1 MTDDSKHSRAFTL
14 VEILVTTL
22 LLITGLAAV
31 AGVFSQGAHSNLRNR
46 QRAAAA
52 TLLEA
57 KMEELKAAPELST
70 GEFAE
75 YLSIGTDGTVA
86 TEDSTKAMYLRTA
99 NISGEEP
106 KQVTVVVYGR
116 QSGRGTTFRE
126 LTRATTLVADGF

>member
-1 MTDDSKHSRAFTL
+1 MIDGSKQSRAFTL
-14 VEILVTTL
+14 IEILVTTL

-46 QRAAAA
+46 QRAVAA

-57 KMEELKAAPELST
+57 KMEELKADPWLST
-70 GEFAE
+70 GDFAE
-75 YLSIGTDGTVA
+75 YLSVGTDGTVSP
-86 TEDSTKAMYLRTA
+86 EESTKAMYLRTA
-99 NISGEEP
+99 NVSGEEP

>member
-1 MTDDSKHSRAFTL
+1 MTDDSKQSRAFTL

-22 LLITGLAAV
+22 LLITGLAAL

-57 KMEELKAAPELST
+57 KMEKFKASAELPT
-70 GEFAE
+70 GDFAE
-75 YLSIGTDGTVA
+75 YLSIDTDGTVVS
-86 TEDSTKAMYLRTA
+86 EDSTKAMYLRTA
-99 NISGEEP
+99 NVSGEEP
-106 KQVTVVVYGR
+106 KQVTVVIYGR